1 MTYKKH
7 LSYKYIFGPVPS
19 RRLGLSLGIDLMPHK
34 TCTLNCVYCEC
45 GRTTNLTMKCKEYIP
60 VKLLQEEL
68 KDFLSS
74 NPKLDFITF
83 SGSGEPTLHIGI
95 KKIINFIKKDYP
107 KYKIALLTNSTLF
120 FQPDIR
126 ERITGVDL
134 IVASLDAA
142 SKENFKK
149 INRPHPG
156 IALPEIIEGLISLR
170 KEFAKQLCMEV
181 FLVPGINDNRDELN
195 KLKKTLSLIYPDK
208 IQLNTLDR
216 PGAESWIKPVSKK
229 KLLEAASYLNGADI
243 IKISDSSPNDG
254 VLKKDDRNYLL
265 SIIKRRP
272 CTAEDISKIL
282 NSNLE
287 EIYNHLDALI
297 EKGLIIKKDM
307 PRGTFYI
314 LKTGAIQKNDIEQNV
329 TIPVLGSTN

>member
-7 LSYKYIFGPVPS
+7 PGYKYIFGPVPS

-45 GRTTNLTMKCKEYIP
+45 GRTTHLTMKCKEYIP

-68 KDFLSS
+68 KDFLSG

-95 KKIINFIKKDYP
+95 KEIVNFIKKDYP

-126 ERITGVDL
+126 KRITGVD
-134 IVASLDAA
+134 IVIASLDAA
-142 SKENFKK
+142 SEENFKK
-149 INRPHPG
+149 INRPHPE
-156 IALPEIIEGLISLR
+156 LELHRVIEGLVSLR
-170 KEFAKQLCMEV
+170 KEFAKQLWMEV
-181 FLVPGINDNRDELN
+181 FLVPGINDNKDELN
-195 KLKKTLSLIYPDK
+195 RLKKTLSLIYPDK

-229 KLLEAASYLNGADI
+229 DLLEAASYLTGADI
-243 IKISDSSPNDG
+243 IKIPDSSPNDG
-254 VLKKDDRNYLL
+254 ILKKDDRNYLL

-297 EKGLIIKKDM
+297 EKKLIIKKDM
-307 PRGTFYI
+307 PRGTFYT

>member
-7 LSYKYIFGPVPS
+7 PDYKYIFGPVPS

-45 GRTTNLTMKCKEYIP
+45 GKTTNLTMKCKEYIP
-60 VKLLQEEL
+60 IKLLQEEL
-68 KDFLSS
+68 KDFLAS

-95 KKIINFIKKDYP
+95 KEIINFLNKDYP

-126 ERITGVDL
+126 KRISGVDL

-142 SKENFKK
+142 SEKNFKK

-156 IALPEIIEGLISLR
+156 IALPEIIKGLISLR
-170 KEFAKQLCMEV
+170 KEFAKQLWMEV
-181 FLVPGINDNRDELN
+181 FLVPGINDNKDELN
-195 KLKKTLSLIYPDK
+195 RLKKTLSLIYPDK

-216 PGAESWIKPVSKK
+216 PGTETWIKPVSKK
-229 KLLEAASYLNGADI
+229 DLLEAASCLNGADI
-243 IKISDSSPNDG
+243 IQIPDSSPNDG

-287 EIYNHLDALI
+287 KIYNHLDALI

-307 PRGTFYI
+307 PRGTFYT
-314 LKTGAIQKNDIEQNV
+314 LNPDE
-329 TIPVLGSTN
+329 